1 MLMAHGR
8 RAHVGARLAG
18 DGDGRARDRAGEGGE
33 SGRGRVRSG
42 PLAWHM
48 GQTRPARSMARSG
61 AGPHVAVRHTLPNT
75 DSILI
80 SSRDSIFSIH
90 DRRREGQ
97 RTLVLFLF
105 RVFVRGRRG
114 AAEARGRG
122 AARWAAARATR
133 QRRNAL
139 RGSRQPQPARR
150 TGAAPGAEP
159 AS

>member
-48 GQTRPARSMARSG
+48 GQARPARSMARSG
-61 AGPHVAVRHTLPNT
+61 AGPHVAVRHTLYRR
-75 DSILI
+75 SILI
-80 SSRDSIFSIH
+80 SSRFIF
-90 DRRREGQ
+90 
-97 RTLVLFLF
+97 LVLRALVLVFLF

-139 RGSRQPQPARR
+139 RGSRQPQPA
-150 TGAAPGAEP
+150 GAAALPQPRAER